1 MIRLG
6 NIAAVLLVVATSAHG
21 QSLFERAGVNALFGI
36 SPSTQDFVTQVVVS
50 EMFEIELS
58 KLAEQRGN
66 EKTKLFASQLL
77 KDHKQTSA
85 QLKALVRGGAV
96 KVSYPT
102 ALDSARQMQLDK
114 LKTLDGPEFDK
125 QFEAVQT
132 ALHEETI
139 SLFERYG
146 SDGDHPDLK
155 IFSYKHLPHLR
166 EHWRLAKELKQ

>member
-66 EKTKLFASQLL
+66 EKMKLFASQLL

-114 LKTLDGPEFDK
+114 LKNAGRSRIRQAIRSCSDRPARGNDIT
-125 QFEAVQT
+125 VR
-132 ALHEETI
+132 TI
-139 SLFERYG
+139 WQRRRSSRPQ
-146 SDGDHPDLK
+146 D
-155 IFSYKHLPHLR
+155 IFL
-166 EHWRLAKELKQ
+166 